1 MQYWLLVVTT
11 SAILHP
17 DALVARLRAAGC
29 VFAEDEARIL
39 VEAAADEGTLES
51 LVVRRERGEPLE
63 TIVGWVELAGM
74 RLAVAPG
81 VFVPRQRSARIAR
94 AAVAVVAGLVAGGH
108 EHPVVFEACCG
119 VAPIAALVAAR
130 VPSARI
136 AAFDIDPVA
145 AATAR
150 ANLPAA
156 ATVLVGDGLDV
167 LPTGLRG
174 RVALIAAVPPYVPD
188 GERRL
193 MPHDTFDHESAS
205 AVLGGADGLDAARE
219 LLRAAPR
226 WLAPGG
232 RILLELH
239 RSQVPTAAAFA
250 RAQGFVT
257 RRRAVAADGQTG
269 LLDAEWW

>member
-1 MQYWLLVVTT
+1 MVTT

-29 VFAEDEARIL
+29 VFAEEEARIL
-39 VEAAADEGTLES
+39 VEAAADDRALES
-51 LVVRRERGEPLE
+51 LVSRRERGEPLE
-63 TIVGWVELAGM
+63 TIVGWVGFAGM
-74 RLAVAPG
+74 RLAVATG
-81 VFVPRQRSARIAR
+81 VFVPRQRSVRIAR
-94 AAVAVVAGLVAGGH
+94 AAVSIAEALVAEGDG
-108 EHPVVFEACCG
+108 HPVVVEACCG
-119 VAPIAALVAAR
+119 VAPIAALVAAQ
-130 VPSARI
+130 VPSARV
-136 AAFDIDPVA
+136 AAFDLAPVA
-145 AATAR
+145 VATAR
-150 ANLPAA
+150 RNLPAA
-156 ATVLVGDGLDV
+156 ATVIVGDALDV
-167 LPTGLRG
+167 LPSGLLG
-174 RVALIAAVPPYVPD
+174 RIALIAAVPPYVPD

-219 LLRAAPR
+219 LLRSAPR

-239 RSQVPTAAAFA
+239 RSQVAAAASFA

-269 LLDAEWW
+269 LLDAQHP

>member
-1 MQYWLLVVTT
+1 M
-11 SAILHP
+11 
-17 DALVARLRAAGC
+17 AA
-29 VFAEDEARIL
+29 
-39 VEAAADEGTLES
+39 
-51 LVVRRERGEPLE
+51 
-63 TIVGWVELAGM
+63 
-74 RLAVAPG
+74 
-81 VFVPRQRSARIAR
+81 
-94 AAVAVVAGLVAGGH
+94 
-108 EHPVVFEACCG
+108 
-119 VAPIAALVAAR
+119 
-130 VPSARI
+130 
-136 AAFDIDPVA
+136 
-145 AATAR
+145 AR

-188 GERRL
+188 GARRL

-219 LLRAAPR
+219 LLGAAPR

-239 RSQVPTAAAFA
+239 RSQVAAAAAFA
-250 RAQGFVT
+250 RTQGFVV

-269 LLDAEWW
+269 LLDARWS